1 MKELVICNS
10 NSRKIIAL
18 IEDEELV
25 EKYEEDEENKS
36 IEGNI
41 YIGKVQNVLTGLQSA
56 FVNIGEKK
64 NAFIHVKDIMPKIDI
79 TKNEKIPEK
88 PINELIKPGDPIIVE
103 VKKEAV
109 DKKGPRLSTH
119 ISLTS
124 RFIVFM
130 PNANFITLSKKIENE
145 KERER
150 LRKIVTECLPEGTGA
165 IVRTVAENCNEEDLR
180 KDIKKTIQK
189 WENLQSKNIET
200 YPQKIYD
207 KGGVLKKT
215 IVDLVDSGLD
225 KIIVENEN
233 DWKKIKDILD
243 EIESDAKIE
252 IDEDIFD
259 KYSLSKQLKALESNK
274 IWLKS
279 GAFITIDK
287 TEALIAIDVNSGKFI
302 GDSDVEE
309 TIKEVNLEAAREISK
324 QIRLRDISGII
335 IIDFIDMHV
344 EENKQA
350 VINEIIKCSKK
361 DRSRVQIEEFTK
373 LNLME
378 ITRKHINSKNFSHK
392 EAQN

>member
-1 MKELVICNS
+1 MKELIICNS
-10 NSRKIIAL
+10 NDIKIICL
-18 IEDEELV
+18 IEDGELV

-64 NAFIHVKDIMPKIDI
+64 NAFIHVKDIRPKVDI
-79 TKNEKIPEK
+79 TKNEKLDDK

-130 PNANFITLSKKIENE
+130 PNASFITLSQKIEDVN
-145 KERER
+145 ERER
-150 LRKIVTECLPEGTGA
+150 LKNIVKKYLPENTGA
-165 IVRTVAENCNEEDLR
+165 IVRTVAANCSEEDLK
-180 KDIKKTIQK
+180 KDIEKTIEK
-189 WENLQSKNIET
+189 WKELQNKKIEK

-215 IVDLVDSGLD
+215 IVDLVDSNLD
-225 KIIVENEN
+225 KIIVENREDYKLVEN
-233 DWKKIKDILD
+233 ILE
-243 EIESDAKIE
+243 EIDSDAKIE
-252 IDEDIFD
+252 IDENILE
-259 KYSLSKQLKALESNK
+259 KYSLSKQLKALDNNK

-302 GDSDVEE
+302 GKKDVEE

-350 VINEIIKCSKK
+350 VINEIIKNSKK
-361 DRSRVQIEEFTK
+361 DRSRVQVEEFTK

-378 ITRKHINSKNFSHK
+378 ITRKHINSKK
-392 EAQN
+392 